1 MNIQTLDNIS
11 LGKTVT
17 ISNLN
22 CNISTKRR
30 LLDLGIISST
40 KITPVLK
47 SSIGDL
53 VAYEIRNNIIA
64 LRKEDTQL
72 IQVIA

>member
-1 MNIQTLDNIS
+1 MKKQTLSNIS

-22 CNISTKRR
+22 CNLTTKRR
-30 LLDLGIISST
+30 LLDLGIISSVQ
-40 KITPVLK
+40 ITPVLK

-53 VAYEIRNNIIA
+53 VAYEIKNNIIA
-64 LRKEDTQL
+64 LRSEDTKL
-72 IQVIA
+72 IEVIV

>member
-1 MNIQTLDNIS
+1 MSNQTLDRIS

-17 ISNLN
+17 ISKLN
-22 CNISTKRR
+22 CNKLIQRR
-30 LLDLGIISST
+30 LLDLGIIGST

-47 SSIGDL
+47 SSIGNL

-64 LRKEDTQL
+64 LRSEDACL
-72 IQVIA
+72 IEVIA

>member
-1 MNIQTLDNIS
+1 MEKQTLNNIS

-22 CNISTKRR
+22 CNLATKRR
-30 LLDLGIISST
+30 LLDLGIIST
-40 KITPVLK
+40 AQITPVLK

-64 LRKEDTQL
+64 LRSEDTKL
-72 IQVIA
+72 IEVIV

>member
-1 MNIQTLDNIS
+1 MEKQTLNNIS

-22 CNISTKRR
+22 CNLTTKRR
-30 LLDLGIISST
+30 LLDLGIIST
-40 KITPVLK
+40 VQITPVLK

-64 LRKEDTQL
+64 LRSEDTKL
-72 IQVIA
+72 IEVIV